1 MEVFFLNLDW
11 AATTIGRMHMLRVTG
26 IQVAKEAG
34 ITNSYLSAVLHDK
47 KGDDKTKQRV
57 DEAIDR
63 LERKQTTEAEN

>member
-1 MEVFFLNLDW
+1 MNLDW